1 MEKQAANIRRLI
13 LGAALVATLFA
24 VIWLEDNDPDIEE
37 TVQPILPTKP
47 ASKSVSVAGRK
58 SDMGHLQV
66 DQLGQRKFS
75 AEADDIFASASW
87 EPKPPRADLSQ
98 SPFGGAGGAGGLN
111 QAAKSAPVRAPPP
124 TAPPLQFKYIGK
136 IMEGKRT
143 SVFLSMGDD
152 FYIAKV
158 GGRIEK
164 NYRVDRINDD
174 VIEFTYLPLGIKQK
188 LLINNNN
195 PGKF

>member
-1 MEKQAANIRRLI
+1 MEKQTTNIRRLI
-13 LGAALVATLFA
+13 LGVALVATLFA
-24 VIWLEDNDPDIEE
+24 VIWLEENDADIEE

-47 ASKSVSVAGRK
+47 ASKSVNVAGRK
-58 SDMGHLQV
+58 NDMGHLKV

-87 EPKPPRADLSQ
+87 EPKQPRADLSQ
-98 SPFGGAGGAGGLN
+98 SPFGSSGSSN
-111 QAAKSAPVRAPPP
+111 QAAKPAPVRAPPP
-124 TAPPLQFKYIGK
+124 AAPPLQFKYIGK

-143 SVFLSMGDD
+143 SIFLSMGDT
-152 FYIAKV
+152 YYVAKV
-158 GGRIEK
+158 GGHIEK

-174 VIEFTYLPLGIKQK
+174 VIEFTYLPLGIKQT